1 MPTNLYGPNDN
12 FDLNSSHVLPALMRK
27 FHDAKLSGGADVSV
41 WGSGRPR
48 REFLHVDDL
57 ASACVFL
64 MKNYD
69 GEAHINVG
77 TGEDLSIRE
86 LAEIVRDA
94 VYPQAKIVFDTSR
107 PDGPP
112 RKLLDV
118 SRLRDLGWTPSHSL
132 RSGIE
137 TTYRWFL
144 EHQADARGLSADL
157 PRSSVRA

>member
-12 FDLNSSHVLPALMRK
+12 FDLTSSHVLPALIRK
-27 FHDAKLSGGADVSV
+27 FHDAKLSRAPQVSV

-64 MKNYD
+64 MENYD

-77 TGEDLSIRE
+77 TGEDLSIGE
-86 LAEIVRDA
+86 LAEMIRDV
-94 VYPQAKIVFDTSR
+94 VYPQAQIVFDVSR

-118 SRLRDLGWTPSHSL
+118 SRLRDLGWTPKL
-132 RSGIE
+132 QLLDGIE
-137 TTYRWFL
+137 STYRWFL
-144 EHQADARGLSADL
+144 DHQADARGLAADL
-157 PRSSVRA
+157 PRTNVKA